1 MIKNF
6 FVITYRHLARSANYT
21 LINAL
26 GLSIGISACI
36 IIFLVV
42 SFEWNY
48 DRFHSKYENIYR
60 LTSETSNASGVDYS
74 ATTPYPLPRAFHN
87 DFPDLPLNTHVHF
100 QSEAQFGWG
109 AEKQKV
115 ENILFADSLFF
126 KVFDYEVLTGNPYED
141 LAQPGQIF
149 LTESLAKK
157 LGNPVPSTILLN
169 NKLEVAVAGLVAD
182 PPANSHLKFTAIV
195 SYPSLSRDITGLP
208 LDSWGL
214 RMAGHSYV
222 VIPDN
227 FDKAA
232 LTERLAAFVDKYQPE
247 EENKQ
252 VKYIFQPLSD
262 IHFSK
267 TYPTTINDSPT
278 TDYNS
283 LMMLMVLG
291 VFILTVAC
299 INFIN
304 LSTALAVKKSK
315 EIGVRKTLGANRSQL
330 TTQYLTESFLITLL
344 STLIALGIVEVA
356 ITPINHFLDT
366 RIAFQL
372 VGNMPLLAFILALV
386 GITTL
391 LAGLYPAL
399 VLSRFNPAA
408 VLKNKMQATG
418 SSGSYARKYLVV
430 FQFVVAQLLIIGT
443 VVVASQMEYFRSKPL
458 GFIKDAI
465 INIQLPDRKP
475 EQRTAFLAELSA
487 IPGVEKVSYG
497 SGAPTSDIAISTGF
511 YLTEKGV
518 SENYGT
524 YIKCVDYQ
532 YQQTYGLELVA
543 GRWFLPGEEAFA
555 YDSLPAGEK
564 KHNYVVNE
572 ALVRKLGFATN
583 EEIIGVYITT
593 GMDDISAPVIGVVK
607 DFHISSLHDQVEP
620 VALMHFPYFFVE
632 AGIRFNSQTTRET
645 LAAVE
650 KAYAKIFPDYL
661 FEYTFLDDHI
671 GSLYSRE
678 EKTFGLIRMFTALA
692 IAISC
697 LGLLGLV
704 SFITQQ
710 KLKEVGIRKVFG
722 ANVYQIV
729 LLFSRGFVKLVMAA
743 SVLAVPVGWYVMND
757 WLNGFAYRT
766 PLNVSVFVIA
776 VVSTLVIALL
786 TVSFQSI
793 RAATSNPVHSLR
805 SE

>member
-26 GLSIGISACI
+26 GLSIGIAACI

-48 DRFHSKYENIYR
+48 DRFHSKYETIYR

-74 ATTPYPLPRAFHN
+74 ATTPYPLPRAFHT
-87 DFPDLPLNTHVHF
+87 DFPDLPLQTHVHF
-100 QSEAQFGWG
+100 QNEAQFGWG
-109 AEKQKV
+109 AEKQKI

-126 KVFDYEVLTGNPYED
+126 KVFDFAVVSGNPSAE
-141 LAQPGQIF
+141 LAQPGKIF

-157 LGNPVPSTILLN
+157 LGEPLPQTILLN
-169 NKLEVAVAGLVAD
+169 NKVEVAVAGVLAD
-182 PPANSHLKFTAIV
+182 PRANSHLVFSAIV

-208 LDSWGL
+208 MDSWGL

-222 VIPDN
+222 VIPES
-227 FDKAA
+227 FDQVTLA
-232 LTERLAAFVDKYQPE
+232 ERLAVFVDKYQPK
-247 EENKQ
+247 EENKE
-252 VKYIFQPLSD
+252 VKYLFQPLSD
-262 IHFSK
+262 IHFSE

-278 TDYNS
+278 TDYKS
-283 LMMLMVLG
+283 LLMLMVLG

-315 EIGVRKTLGANRSQL
+315 EIGVRKTLGASRPQL

-344 STLIALGIVEVA
+344 STVMALGIVEVA

-366 RIAFQL
+366 RISFQL
-372 VGNMPLLAFILALV
+372 LGDLPLSAFILMLI

-408 VLKNKMQATG
+408 VLKDKIQASG

-443 VVVASQMEYFRSKPL
+443 LVVASQMEYFRSKPL

-465 INIQLPDRKP
+465 INVPLPERKP
-475 EQRTAFLAELSA
+475 ELRTAFLAELSA
-487 IPGVEKVSYG
+487 IPGIEKVSYG
-497 SGAPTSDIAISTGF
+497 SGAPTSDIGISTGF

-518 SENYGT
+518 NENYDT
-524 YIKCVDYQ
+524 YIKCVDHHYQ
-532 YQQTYGLELVA
+532 ETYGLELVA
-543 GRWFLPGEEAFA
+543 GRWFMRGEEAYA
-555 YDSLPAGEK
+555 YDSIPEEEQQ
-564 KHNYVVNE
+564 HNYIVNE

-583 EEIIGVYITT
+583 EEIIGVHITT
-593 GMDDISAPVIGVVK
+593 GMSDINAPVIGVVK

-620 VALMHFPYFFVE
+620 VVLLHYPYFYVE
-632 AGIRFNSQTTRET
+632 AGIRFNNMTTRET

-650 KAYAKIFPDYL
+650 SAYAKVFPDYL

-722 ANVYQIV
+722 ASVYQIV
-729 LLFSRGFVKLVMAA
+729 ALFSRSFIKLVMAA
-743 SVLAVPVGWYVMND
+743 SVLAVPVGWYVMNN

-766 PLNVSVFVIA
+766 PLPISVFVIA
-776 VVSTLVIALL
+776 VVATLVIALA